1 MADEDKQTEDRLEE
15 DMQSGILTAL
25 QTEDKQKSKK
35 SAEKEADLDVQVAI
49 HSSIDDTYTGQV
61 VEIKDDYA
69 KTRFRT
75 TREMTYDHEGLIYNA
90 FIYGAAAWAAQAS
103 INKEFLIT
111 AASKVNFLSPV
122 KLGDT
127 VDFEASA
134 FFSESKK
141 QEVKVIGFVNEI
153 RVFEGSYSVLILEDH
168 ILRIQK
174 YQVEKQA
181 KESRELRA
189 KMKAEQE
196 G

>member
-1 MADEDKQTEDRLEE
+1 MTDEDKQTEDRLEE

-49 HSSIDDTYTGQV
+49 HSSIDDIYTGQV
-61 VEIKDDYA
+61 MEIKDDYA

-153 RVFEGSYSVLILEDH
+153 RVFEGSYSVLVLEDH